1 MPAVRSHFMSVIMNT
16 FKSIWYII
24 AFFFFSVLNT
34 LDDLKIKDLSSV
46 KDLKMQD
53 HSFGNAL
60 IGLGILFIIILIFF
74 IFHFLRWWRTKISIE
89 EDTLTISRNQL
100 SQRKTTVKLSSI
112 STVNLQQNLFERIFD
127 LYTLQLDIN
136 SSVTADK
143 TDFNL
148 IFDDKLAFAFKDY
161 ILRHI
166 NGDSQEKSPSE
177 GHSLEKDI
185 TGTPRNTIIS
195 FRFKDVLIHCILS
208 FSILGLISTIALIC
222 VAIWSFNQDNQA
234 LHRMI
239 IPTILSIGVATIPTI
254 YKSITAFL
262 LYYDFTLQKD
272 GDKILISYGLFTR
285 RQFTLP
291 LDKTNALVIKQPLQA
306 RLFNMAYGEI
316 INIGMGDAASSQAP
330 LFCLLV
336 RPSVLQDVIRQI
348 APEFAFDEVPERS
361 PRTAL
366 IPTMIQWF
374 LWGLVPVIGFTIF
387 YKGWIGWLILLF
399 FLLCAYFSSITKA
412 LKLYDEKISITTG
425 IFQKRTITVFYGKIQ
440 HISVVY
446 GPVSKKLGLCK
457 GEVSILSSALNKT
470 NGIGY
475 FPSNQFLEIEK
486 RILSHDMQ

>member
-34 LDDLKIKDLSSV
+34 LDDLKDLSSV
-46 KDLKMQD
+46 KDLKIQE
-53 HSFGNAL
+53 HSLGGTL

-74 IFHFLRWWRTKISIE
+74 IFHLLRWWRTKISIE
-89 EDTLTISRNQL
+89 EDTLIISRNQL
-100 SQRKTTVKLSSI
+100 SQKKTTVKLSSI

-161 ILRHI
+161 ILHHI
-166 NGDSQEKSPSE
+166 NGDSQKNGQSE
-177 GHSLEKDI
+177 ETSIENDN
-185 TGTPRNTIIS
+185 TTSPRNTIIS
-195 FRFKDVLIHCILS
+195 FRFKDVMTHCILT
-208 FSILGLISTIALIC
+208 FSIFGLISTIALIG
-222 VAIWSFNQDNQA
+222 VVIWSFNQDNQTI
-234 LHRMI
+234 HRMI
-239 IPTILSIGVATIPTI
+239 VPTILSIGIAIIPTI

-316 INIGMGDAASSQAP
+316 INVGMGDAASHQAP

-336 RPSVLQDVIRQI
+336 KPSVLQDVIRQI
-348 APEFAFDEVPERS
+348 APAFSFDEVPERS
-361 PRTAL
+361 PRSSL
-366 IPTMIQWF
+366 LPIMIQWF
-374 LWGLVPVIGFTIF
+374 LWGLVPVIGFTVF
-387 YKGWIGWLILLF
+387 HKGWIGWLFLLF

-412 LKLYDEKISITTG
+412 LQLYDEKISITTG

-440 HISVVY
+440 HFSVVH

-470 NGIGY
+470 NAIGY
-475 FPSNQFLEIEK
+475 FPSDRFLEIEK
-486 RILSHDMQ
+486 KILLHDMQ